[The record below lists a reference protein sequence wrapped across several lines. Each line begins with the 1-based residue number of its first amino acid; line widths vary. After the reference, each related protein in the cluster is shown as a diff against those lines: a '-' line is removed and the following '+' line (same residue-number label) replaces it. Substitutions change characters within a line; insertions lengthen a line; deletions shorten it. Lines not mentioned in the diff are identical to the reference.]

1 MHQGSGSTQSRQQ
14 LSPPLHGTA
23 RRTITRT
30 TCANIL
36 EATVAITCVIRKS
49 ILAIG
54 PLMETTP
61 APLPG
66 SFPDEMFPVLTPEQ
80 QARVLA
86 HGRLRKAESGETIVE
101 PSTPGIKFFV
111 VVSGRLELQ
120 RVSDNKEELIALC
133 GPGMF
138 TGELSLLSG
147 RRALVRIR
155 AAEPSELIEI
165 EREALRGLVQT
176 DSELS
181 DIFLR
186 AFILRRLEL
195 IARGIGDLVLIG
207 S

>member
-1 MHQGSGSTQSRQQ
+1 
-14 LSPPLHGTA
+14 
-23 RRTITRT
+23 
-30 TCANIL
+30 
-36 EATVAITCVIRKS
+36 
-49 ILAIG
+49 
-54 PLMETTP
+54 METTP

-66 SFPDEMFPVLTPEQ
+66 SSPDEMFPVLTPEQ

-86 HGRLRKAESGETIVE
+86 HGRLREAESGETIVE
-101 PSTPGIKFFV
+101 PSTPGRKFFV

-133 GPGMF
+133 RPGMF

-155 AAEPSELIEI
+155 AGEASKLIEI
-165 EREALRGLVQT
+165 EREALRDLVQT

-186 AFILRRLEL
+186 AFHPATLGINRSRDWGLSSNWFKSLARYLPYQRVPYSEL
-195 IARGIGDLVLIG
+195 SALYVHR
-207 S
+207 SRE